1 MRALLR
7 LTTLGDRE
15 FTLYLLDLFKMADR
29 QRVGA
34 ITAQNRRMALA
45 FLNLELERATE
56 STLMTS
62 LDLDNSGAL
71 DFREFVA
78 LVRRLSRLPLL
89 TRLFQKYMALFN
101 KSDERYMSHEI
112 FATLWRREQ
121 GEPPDERTLR
131 LFDQCQSAPGMSPL
145 DLPCISTTSPLYL
158 PYISPISLRQ
168 ACRLTLMTV

>member
-71 DFREFVA
+71 DFRPCRCHIYA
-78 LVRRLSRLPLL
+78 CGLDRPAGAGHRLP
-89 TRLFQKYMALFN
+89 
-101 KSDERYMSHEI
+101 
-112 FATLWRREQ
+112 RR
-121 GEPPDERTLR
+121 R
-131 LFDQCQSAPGMSPL
+131 
-145 DLPCISTTSPLYL
+145 
-158 PYISPISLRQ
+158 
-168 ACRLTLMTV
+168 

>member
-89 TRLFQKYMALFN
+89 PRPPLLITPNPNPEPQTLTLTR
-101 KSDERYMSHEI
+101 
-112 FATLWRREQ
+112 T
-121 GEPPDERTLR
+121 P
-131 LFDQCQSAPGMSPL
+131 SADAIPSL
-145 DLPCISTTSPLYL
+145 TRCAASRACLCSRASSKSTTATS
-158 PYISPISLRQ
+158 
-168 ACRLTLMTV
+168 AT